1 MMKFKVI
8 IIKINKFNKI
18 NLKKK
23 QVKIIKQMIVNKKKR
38 KRRRKKKKF
47 VRQIDLVLRELRFK
61 IHKDKLNNF
70 KQMKPLIKK
79 KIKMKKHNN
88 KHKHL
93 NYLKLHHN
101 NKWMVNFRKNNK

>member
-1 MMKFKVI
+1 MMKFKV
-8 IIKINKFNKI
+8 KITKISKI

-38 KRRRKKKKF
+38 KRRRKKRKF
-47 VRQIDLVLRELRFK
+47 VHQIDLVLRKLKFK

-70 KQMKPLIKK
+70 KQVKHPIRK
-79 KIKMKKHNN
+79 KIKMKKLNN

-93 NYLKLHHN
+93 NYLKLHLN
-101 NKWMVNFRKNNK
+101 NKQMVKFRKDNK